1 MTKLEMIV
9 KALNNEVE
17 KLKKETDN
25 TPADTTFIRS
35 ELKMIIKALTDEVA
49 NLKNERK
56 KISSEISSFILVLNT
71 VSVIIGVIILIKILI

>member
-1 MTKLEMIV
+1 MSELEAIV
-9 KALNNEVE
+9 K
-17 KLKKETDN
+17 
-25 TPADTTFIRS
+25 S
-35 ELKMIIKALTDEVA
+35 LTDEVA